1 MFLTTLIFVLFPIT
15 FAGVAKI
22 LCVYFLCAFESVNI
36 YGIAVGNI
44 AFASIVVIMA
54 LVRNKRKVSVG
65 FFDLA
70 LPLLSAV
77 AMNLAILR
85 LLSLT
90 SFSPI
95 VQVVLSIA
103 LGGVIYVVSTLPTSS
118 EIVKDYVKAK
128 NKKQEKKAN

>member
-1 MFLTTLIFVLFPIT
+1 M
-15 FAGVAKI
+15 
-22 LCVYFLCAFESVNI
+22 
-36 YGIAVGNI
+36 GNI